1 MLVLFR
7 EHWMEKTIQRGRSL
21 IVYET
26 ARGKDIDD
34 EKKEYGDWVEESSRS
49 EEQHAEKS
57 G

>member
-1 MLVLFR
+1 MLVVFR

-26 ARGKDIDD
+26 ARGKDMDD